1 MDIKAIKEAIKG
13 PVPSISTPFTPN
25 GEIDWAA
32 VDRIIEFLLAGGA
45 KSLLLTNG
53 DSLMTVLT
61 DKELEQLVKRVIRD
75 VSGKALVLAGGKAW
89 CTKQTLEYM
98 QFIKETGADVG
109 LPMIP
114 DWAQSAG
121 TDEMFS
127 VIEAS
132 GRILPTMALTNLCSN
147 RGIPMN
153 VFQRL
158 KDNHTSGFAG
168 VKDDMTGPYGRRLA
182 DLLGGQYAFLSG
194 GRAEN
199 HLDVAPYGAD
209 GYLSIFLRI
218 KPEKAWQ
225 YWNTWLSGNLDG
237 CARWIMRYE
246 SAFMDFVTQNGLHF
260 DLVLHAIME
269 IEGLCGRWRR
279 APYRSATDEEMDKI
293 RAFWNG
299 LVGCKS

>member
-132 GRILPTMALTNLCSN
+132 VTTKQKSSC
-147 RGIPMN
+147 
-153 VFQRL
+153 RL
-158 KDNHTSGFAG
+158 MRSK
-168 VKDDMTGPYGRRLA
+168 A
-182 DLLGGQYAFLSG
+182 DSSLSAAFYIASL
-194 GRAEN
+194 
-199 HLDVAPYGAD
+199 
-209 GYLSIFLRI
+209 
-218 KPEKAWQ
+218 
-225 YWNTWLSGNLDG
+225 
-237 CARWIMRYE
+237 
-246 SAFMDFVTQNGLHF
+246 QNGQRF
-260 DLVLHAIME
+260 
-269 IEGLCGRWRR
+269 R
-279 APYRSATDEEMDKI
+279 
-293 RAFWNG
+293 
-299 LVGCKS
+299 KSDY

>member
-1 MDIKAIKEAIKG
+1 MDIKAIKAGISG
-13 PVPSISTPFTPN
+13 PIPSISTPFTQD
-25 GEIDWAA
+25 GEIEWAS
-32 VDRIIEFLLAGGA
+32 VDRIVEFLLSSGA

-61 DKELEQLVKRVIRD
+61 DRELEQLVKRVICM
-75 VSGKALVLAGGKAW
+75 VNGKALVLAGGKAW

-98 QFIKETGADVG
+98 RFVRETGADVG

-121 TDEMFS
+121 ADEMFS
-127 VIEAS
+127 LIEAS

-147 RGIPMN
+147 RGIPMS

-158 KDNHTSGFAG
+158 IDEQTPGFAG
-168 VKDDMTGPYGRRLA
+168 VKDDMTGLYGRRLA
-182 DLLGGQYAFLSG
+182 ALLGGKYAFLSG
-194 GRAEN
+194 GRAES
-199 HLDVAPYGAD
+199 HLDAAPYGVD
-209 GYLSIFLRI
+209 GYLSIFMRI

-225 YWNTWLSGNLDG
+225 YWNNWLSGDLDA
-237 CARWIMRYE
+237 CASWIMRYE
-246 SAFMDFVTQNGLHF
+246 TPFMDFVAQSGLHF
-260 DLVLHAIME
+260 DLVIHAIME

-293 RAFWNG
+293 RAFWNE
-299 LVGCKS
+299 LVG